1 MSAFPILP
9 VDAWELPTSREST
22 WTAEG
27 STKEQTREVMV
38 TGYTTAEEAL
48 NHVLNLAEGI
58 EGRLPTYIPYD
69 FATGN
74 PAMLLRA
81 IRARATDTPEVWTIV
96 GEYKSLLRDDDG
108 NAVDYTFS
116 GTTSGASQNITQGL
130 DYQSYGN
137 GPNYQGAI
145 NVSPNGVEGVDVVVP
160 KFEFTIDKVLPKGT
174 LYFDYLKVLMQL
186 TGTVNGAP
194 FGPFARGE
202 VLYLG
207 ADFSVKG
214 GGDTSFNHKFVG
226 SPNRTTA
233 NGNALSFGDITNVE
247 KLGHEYLWVDYVA
260 AESQGFVI
268 RQPRSVHVHQVY
280 PFADFTALRI

>member
-38 TGYTTAEEAL
+38 TGFTTAEEAL
-48 NHVLNLAEGI
+48 NYVLNLADGI

-81 IRARATDTPEVWTIV
+81 IRATAADTPEAWKII

-145 NVSPNGVEGVDVVVP
+145 NVGPNGVEGVEIVVP

-174 LYFDYLKVLMQL
+174 LYFDYLKVLMRL

-226 SPNRTTA
+226 SPNRTRE

-268 RQPRSVHVHQVY
+268 RRPRSVHVHQVY
-280 PFADFTALRI
+280 PYADFTALRI